1 MEFYEEIGSTNDVV
15 KRALEQGCEQGFCAV
30 SLKQTKGYGRQGRA
44 WCSPPGGL
52 YFSVALRPNA
62 PLENIPTLALCAAL
76 AVRAGIEKLHLV
88 QTISEVQIKWPN
100 DVVLAQCKQQ
110 QPSQVQAQQRASQQ
124 PSQVQV
130 QQRASQQQLRVQDQ
144 QPASQ
149 QQSRVQQQQLLR
161 SHSQEPLPQN
171 TFHKLCGISCEY
183 HEGGVCI
190 GIGLNVLRQASESIQ
205 TSGRYA
211 PGFLSD
217 VAGAGFA
224 QLIGTSAEPFPL
236 NPAGTQH
243 GASVQPLPSASDAN
257 PFPLSQAAAQHIAQ
271 TIVDELLST
280 MPVWEKQGFA
290 PFADKFNSCS
300 YLTGKNVAIKNMIG
314 GVQTQGVVCGV
325 DAQAR
330 LMVKTPDG
338 SVVQVIAGEA
348 HLV

>member
-76 AVRAGIEKLHLV
+76 AVRSGIEKLHLV
-88 QTISEVQIKWPN
+88 QAIDKVQIKWPN
-100 DVVLAQCKQQ
+100 DVVL
-110 QPSQVQAQQRASQQ
+110 VY
-124 PSQVQV
+124 
-130 QQRASQQQLRVQDQ
+130 
-144 QPASQ
+144 
-149 QQSRVQQQQLLR
+149 
-161 SHSQEPLPQN
+161 QN
-171 TFHKLCGISCEY
+171 TFRKLCGISCEY
-183 HEGGVCI
+183 YEGGVCI

-205 TSGRYA
+205 TDGRYA

-224 QLIGTSAEPFPL
+224 QLIGASAEPFSL
-236 NPAGTQH
+236 NPADTQQC
-243 GASVQPLPSASDAN
+243 ASVQPLSLAGGAN
-257 PFPLSQAAAQHIAQ
+257 PFPLPQVAAQRIAQ
-271 TIVDELLST
+271 IIVDELLGT

-314 GVQTQGVVCGV
+314 GVQTQGVVCGI

-330 LMVKTPDG
+330 LMVKTSDG

>member
-100 DVVLAQCKQQ
+100 DVVLAQCKEQLRA
-110 QPSQVQAQQRASQQ
+110 QAQE
-124 PSQVQV
+124 
-130 QQRASQQQLRVQDQ
+130 QQRTSQQQLRAQQ
-144 QPASQ
+144 QP
-149 QQSRVQQQQLLR
+149 LLR
-161 SHSQEPLPQN
+161 AHSQEPSPQN
-171 TFHKLCGISCEY
+171 TFRKLCGISCEY

-205 TSGRYA
+205 TSGCYA

-217 VAGAGFA
+217 VAGTGFA
-224 QLIGTSAEPFPL
+224 QLIGASAEPFPL

-243 GASVQPLPSASDAN
+243 GAGVQPLPPASDAN

-314 GVQTQGVVCGV
+314 GVQTQGVVCGI

>member
-110 QPSQVQAQQRASQQ
+110 QPPQVQAQQQASQQQPRVQAQQRASQQ
-124 PSQVQV
+124 
-130 QQRASQQQLRVQDQ
+130 
-144 QPASQ
+144 QP
-149 QQSRVQQQQLLR
+149 RVQQQQLLR
-161 SHSQEPLPQN
+161 AHSQEPSPQN
-171 TFHKLCGISCEY
+171 TFRKLCGISCEY

-205 TSGRYA
+205 TSGCYA

-217 VAGAGFA
+217 VAGTGFA

-314 GVQTQGVVCGV
+314 GVQTQGVVCGI

-338 SVVQVIAGEA
+338 SAVQVIAGEA

>member
-88 QTISEVQIKWPN
+88 QAISEVQIKWPN

-110 QPSQVQAQQRASQQ
+110 QPLQ
-124 PSQVQV
+124 
-130 QQRASQQQLRVQDQ
+130 VQDQ

-149 QQSRVQQQQLLR
+149 QQPRVQQQQLLR
-161 SHSQEPLPQN
+161 AHSQEPSPQN
-171 TFHKLCGISCEY
+171 TFRKLCGISCEY

-236 NPAGTQH
+236 NPTDAKL
-243 GASVQPLPSASDAN
+243 GASAQPLPSATAGAN

>member
-15 KRALEQGCEQGFCAV
+15 KRALEQGCEQGFCAA

-110 QPSQVQAQQRASQQ
+110 QPSQVQAQQRM
-124 PSQVQV
+124 
-130 QQRASQQQLRVQDQ
+130 SQQQLRVQQ
-144 QPASQ
+144 QP
-149 QQSRVQQQQLLR
+149 LLR
-161 SHSQEPLPQN
+161 AHSQEPSPQN
-171 TFHKLCGISCEY
+171 TFRKLCGISCEY

-217 VAGAGFA
+217 VAGVGFA

-236 NPAGTQH
+236 NPTGTQH
-243 GASVQPLPSASDAN
+243 GANVQPLPSASDAN

-314 GVQTQGVVCGV
+314 GVQTQGVVCGI

>member
-76 AVRAGIEKLHLV
+76 AVRSGIEKLHLV
-88 QTISEVQIKWPN
+88 QAIDKVQIKWPN
-100 DVVLAQCKQQ
+100 DVVLVQCKEQQ
-110 QPSQVQAQQRASQQ
+110 QPLEQE
-124 PSQVQV
+124 
-130 QQRASQQQLRVQDQ
+130 QQRASQQQH
-144 QPASQ
+144 
-149 QQSRVQQQQLLR
+149 
-161 SHSQEPLPQN
+161 SHSQEPSQQDD
-171 TFHKLCGISCEY
+171 FRKLCGISCEY
-183 HEGGVCI
+183 YEGGVCI

-205 TSGRYA
+205 TDGRYA

-217 VAGAGFA
+217 VAGAGAA
-224 QLIGTSAEPFPL
+224 QLIGASAEPFSL
-236 NPAGTQH
+236 NPADTQQC
-243 GASVQPLPSASDAN
+243 ASVQPLSLAGGAN
-257 PFPLSQAAAQHIAQ
+257 PFPLPQVAAQRIAQ
-271 TIVDELLST
+271 IIVDELLGT

-314 GVQTQGVVCGV
+314 GVQTQGVVCGI

-338 SVVQVIAGEA
+338 NVVKVIAGEA